1 MKHLE
6 NSAEQ
11 GFVIF
16 FFISDC
22 SEKKIKMEDS
32 NKKITLNFKLLTGGT
47 FTVSVESDI
56 SVELLKKIVS
66 KKLKIN
72 KERICLMNSER

>member
-1 MKHLE
+1 
-6 NSAEQ
+6 
-11 GFVIF
+11 
-16 FFISDC
+16 
-22 SEKKIKMEDS
+22 MEDS
-32 NKKITLNFKLLTGGT
+32 NKKITLNFNLLTGGT
-47 FTVSVESDI
+47 FTVSVDSDI